1 MSGLGVPSCVLLPSI
16 SNFVNC
22 ASIVFSR
29 VTSAPCP
36 VTCGSWSITFCWF
49 ATFCLNTSNS
59 VSVTSPSSPFV
70 IVNVVVFPFVYV
82 IVYVSTNPTVPVF
95 VIVAIPFPVAPTL
108 PVSPLLS
115 VVLLCL
121 L

>member
-1 MSGLGVPSCVLLPSI
+1 M
-16 SNFVNC
+16 
-22 ASIVFSR
+22 FSK
-29 VTSAPCP
+29 VTSVPCP
-36 VTCGSWSITFCWF
+36 STWGSWSITFCWF
-49 ATFCLNTSNS
+49 SNFCLNTFNS

-82 IVYVSTNPTVPVF
+82 IVYVSTNPLVPVF
-95 VIVAIPFPVAPTL
+95 VILAIPFPVAPTL

-115 VVLLCL
+115 AGLLYL